1 MPAVEFF
8 DTNVEF
14 LLEVSVL
21 GFRRIFRNRFRSKRA
36 AEVSEW
42 NCIYS
47 LWADLRYAARIL
59 RKSPSVTVI
68 AVASLALA
76 IGANTTI
83 FSYANQALFVSL
95 HVPHPKQLRV
105 FRLTGDDHIAS
116 RGFAG
121 DDGYV
126 SDDGHFH
133 LGLFP
138 YLAYRQ
144 LRQQNHVVEDIVAFM
159 QIPDVD
165 ITAADTPEVG
175 KAELVSG
182 NFYTQLQVKPQ
193 MGRPIEPAD
202 DGAPGSGAVAVISDS
217 FWHRE
222 FGGAQDIV
230 GKTIRVNLAQ
240 VTIIGVNPPSFRGP
254 IDADTTAPEVFLP
267 LSMFLALAPEPE

>member
-8 DTNVEF
+8 DPNVEF

-21 GFRRIFRNRFRSKRA
+21 GFRRIFRNRFRSKHA
-36 AEVSEW
+36 AEVREG

-83 FSYANQALFVSL
+83 FSFANQALFVSL
-95 HVPHPKQLRV
+95 HVPHPEQLRV

-121 DDGYV
+121 NDGYV

-138 YLAYRQ
+138 
-144 LRQQNHVVEDIVAFM
+144 
-159 QIPDVD
+159 
-165 ITAADTPEVG
+165 
-175 KAELVSG
+175 
-182 NFYTQLQVKPQ
+182 
-193 MGRPIEPAD
+193 
-202 DGAPGSGAVAVISDS
+202 
-217 FWHRE
+217 
-222 FGGAQDIV
+222 
-230 GKTIRVNLAQ
+230 
-240 VTIIGVNPPSFRGP
+240 
-254 IDADTTAPEVFLP
+254 
-267 LSMFLALAPEPE
+267 